1 MPKIININLK
11 SFNKIQ
17 PSYVHNLKLL
27 PLDKVIVKTPNGLEV
42 GIVNNID
49 PKEVHQN
56 VLNEIVRK
64 ITYKDELI
72 IEENS
77 KLELKALKIFKE
89 KIKEYKLD
97 MKAINVYYLFDK
109 TKIIFYF
116 YSQDRVDFRN
126 LVKNLASIFKARIEL
141 RQIGIRDKAKYIGGL
156 GICGRTLCCKTFLND
171 FYPVSVKMAKDQ
183 NISLNPSKISGAC
196 GRLMCCLQYEN
207 EFYKELNYLPKKGD
221 IVKTI
226 DGNGVVVETD
236 AIKREVVVEIDI
248 NNMIVPK
255 SYNADKVTILKKSQD
270 NINEISDELKN
281 LEKD

>member
-1 MPKIININLK
+1 MPKIINISLK

-17 PSYVHNLKLL
+17 PFVINNLTLS
-27 PLDKVIVKTPNGLEV
+27 PLDKVIVKTTNGLEV
-42 GIVNNID
+42 GVVHNIK
-49 PKEVHQN
+49 PTEVHQN
-56 VLNEIVRK
+56 ILNQVVRK
-64 ITYKDELI
+64 ITYKDKLI

-77 KLELKALKIFKE
+77 KLEIKALKIFKD

-126 LVKNLASIFKARIEL
+126 LVKNLAGIFKTRIEL
-141 RQIGIRDKAKYIGGL
+141 RQIGIRDKSKYIGGL
-156 GICGRTLCCKTFLND
+156 GICGRSLCCKTFLNE

-221 IVKTI
+221 IVETI
-226 DGNGVVVETD
+226 DGNGVVIESD
-236 AIKREVVVEIDI
+236 AIKKEVIVEIDI

-255 SYNADKVTILKKSQD
+255 SYNADKVKILQKSKD
-270 NINEISDELKN
+270 NINEISDELRI
-281 LEKD
+281 LEEN